1 MTRPRRTLTPV
12 EVTRRFP
19 SFRTGRLETWQAV
32 SADGQWRYDRVEV
45 AGTPWALVHVPTGV
59 TDPGYGTLGDARAAT
74 ANGSALAEV
83 QRILAHERGE
93 HGAQRD
99 PGCIRC

>member
-19 SFRTGRLETWQAV
+19 SFRAGRPETWEAV
-32 SADGQWRYDRVEV
+32 SLDGQWKYRRVEV
-45 AGTPWALVHVPTGV
+45 SGTPWDVEHVETGV

-74 ANGSALAEV
+74 ADGSALAEV
-83 QRILAHERGE
+83 RRILAHDRGE
-93 HGAQRD
+93 HGAERD
-99 PGCIRC
+99 PRCIRC